1 MDNVEILSIQYVSGT
16 AGGHHC
22 GEEAFTYFQIEAPAQ

>member
-1 MDNVEILSIQYVSGT
+1 MDMIEIYFIQYVSGT

-22 GEEAFTYFQIEAPAQ
+22 GEEAFTYFR

>member
-1 MDNVEILSIQYVSGT
+1 MDMTEILLIQYVSGT

-22 GEEAFTYFQIEAPAQ
+22 GEEAFTYSR

>member
-1 MDNVEILSIQYVSGT
+1 MDMTEFSLIQYVSGT

-22 GEEAFTYFQIEAPAQ
+22 GEEAFTYFR